1 MTTVFERSQCFLK
14 RVIKKI
20 TIFASEINSNRLE
33 DHIAYLRKISRK
45 RLSYKGRRAN
55 ALALRADEGR
65 G

>member
-1 MTTVFERSQCFLK
+1 MTSVFEIVTMFLK
-14 RVIKKI
+14 RVINKLQFLRVK
-20 TIFASEINSNRLE
+20 ENSNRLE
-33 DHIAYLRKISRK
+33 DHIK